1 MSRLSIITRNQAQQ
15 TIYLIKN
22 ENPNPDAFKEVRG
35 RKGWKE
41 ASFDQNLGLLL
52 PVDWEMQES

>member
-1 MSRLSIITRNQAQQ
+1 M
-15 TIYLIKN
+15 IKN